1 MPVDVK
7 LFDELEAAAR
17 DAGAV
22 LTRERQPSP
31 YDNVDWLRLTRDHV
45 LGAVPLVA
53 ARARNATAEAWL
65 FLAERDRGRAEPYGS
80 WYTLRY
86 APVFG
91 GGRRPDLVEAIGG
104 ELRRKMSALLLYP
117 LDEDDSALLGE
128 AFGRSG
134 WICDKD
140 ETSVN
145 WVADTEGLDF
155 EAYWA
160 RRPSRLRNTAKRKAA
175 KAKLRIEIFD
185 RFEPSAWEAYEAVY
199 RVSWKPEEGSPA
211 FVRAFAEQAGGWGTL
226 RLGVARKPDG
236 TPVAAQLWTL
246 DGDVATIHKLSYA
259 EAEKANSPGT
269 ILSEAMFR
277 HVIERDRPRLIDFGT
292 GDDGYKADWMD
303 RKRPL
308 YRLGLYNRRS
318 LTGLGLA
325 ARARLAALVAR
336 RRSR

>member
-17 DAGAV
+17 DAGGLLA
-22 LTRERQPSP
+22 RERQASP
-31 YDNVDWLRLTRDHV
+31 YDNIDWLRLTREHV
-45 LGAVPLVA
+45 LGAIPLVA

-65 FLAERDRGRAEPYGS
+65 FLAERDPRRGEPYGS

-91 GGRRPDLVEAIGG
+91 GERRPDLLRAIGA
-104 ELRRKMSALLLYP
+104 ELRQRMSALLLYP
-117 LDEDDSALLGE
+117 LEEADCALFE
-128 AFGRSG
+128 ETFGAAG
-134 WICDKD
+134 WIC
-140 ETSVN
+140 EREQTSVN

-160 RRPSRLRNTAKRKAA
+160 RRPSRLRNTARRKAA
-175 KAKLRIEIFD
+175 KAGLTIEI
-185 RFEPSAWEAYEAVY
+185 REGFEDSAWDAYEQVY
-199 RVSWKPEEGSPA
+199 RGSWKPEEGSPS
-211 FVRAFAEQAGGWGTL
+211 FVRAFAEQAGAWGAL
-226 RLGVARKPDG
+226 RLAVARKADG
-236 TPVAAQLWTL
+236 TPVAAQMWTVD
-246 DGDVATIHKLSYA
+246 DGIATIHKLSYL
-259 EAEKANSPGT
+259 EAEKASSPGT
-269 ILSEAMFR
+269 VLSGAMFR

-308 YRLGLYNRRS
+308 YRLGLYNKRS

-325 ARARLAALVAR
+325 ARARLAKLVR
-336 RRSR
+336 KGRSR